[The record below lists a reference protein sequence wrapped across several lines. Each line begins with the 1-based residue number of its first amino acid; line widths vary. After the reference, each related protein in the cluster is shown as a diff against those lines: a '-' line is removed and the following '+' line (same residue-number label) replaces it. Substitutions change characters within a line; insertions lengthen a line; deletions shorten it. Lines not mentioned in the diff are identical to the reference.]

1 MRIDVLTLFPDMFP
15 GFVDA
20 SIVGRAVSAGIVE
33 IGLTDIRNFSTD
45 RHRSVDD
52 KPFGGGPG
60 MVMMCGPVFDAVEH
74 VRGLHADEPV
84 LVMLTPQGDPL
95 TQRLVEELTQVPRVA
110 LLCGHYEGFDERI
123 RQGLSPREI
132 SIGDYVLSG
141 GEPAA
146 IVLIDALVRLL
157 PGALGSE
164 ESTVDESFSSGTL
177 EYPHYTRPRSFR
189 GMDVPEVLLSGD
201 HARIEQ
207 WRRASAI
214 ERTRRRRPDLL
225 AGRDGGAE

>member
-84 LVMLTPQGDPL
+84 LVMLTPQGEPL
-95 TQRLVEELTQVPRVA
+95 TQRLVEEFTQVPRVA

-141 GEPAA
+141 AS
-146 IVLIDALVRLL
+146 RL
-157 PGALGSE
+157 
-164 ESTVDESFSSGTL
+164 
-177 EYPHYTRPRSFR
+177 RSC
-189 GMDVPEVLLSGD
+189 
-201 HARIEQ
+201 
-207 WRRASAI
+207 
-214 ERTRRRRPDLL
+214 
-225 AGRDGGAE
+225 